1 MKKTLTLV
9 GVAGL
14 AATVMLTGCS
24 NNKADS
30 TPSSSTSTSG
40 SSASAGASGSAAPTA
55 SSSPVQVTVPATV
68 TGAKWCAPVYKTYA
82 GEAASPSA
90 AAEQLTS
97 SAQLAKEEGKTS
109 SADALTALAD
119 FLKNNASAASLSP
132 DQMTTFQT
140 LDTNVGNAFKA
151 DCGGKTLAEVVQAGQ
166 PSAPTSND
174 PAQPQGQ

>member
-30 TPSSSTSTSG
+30 TPSSSTTASG
-40 SSASAGASGSAAPTA
+40 SSSSAGASGSAAPTD
-55 SSSPVQVTVPATV
+55 SPSPVQIEVPTGV

-82 GEAASPSA
+82 GEATNPSA
-90 AAEQLTS
+90 AAEQLAS
-97 SAQLAKEEGKTS
+97 SAQIAKDEGKTS
-109 SADALTALAD
+109 SADALTALAE
-119 FLKNNASAASLSP
+119 FLKTNASATTLAP

-140 LDTNVGNAFKA
+140 LDTNVGEAFKA

-166 PSAPTSND
+166 PSAPSSDD
-174 PAQPQGQ
+174 PGQPQGQ